1 MAAEVDLVYYPDSE
15 PGIRRIRRG
24 KGFSYIGPDGAL
36 IRGAAQERLRKLAV
50 PPAYDRVW
58 ICPLENGHLQA
69 TGFDA
74 RARKQYRYHPAWSQ
88 TQSAFKFST
97 LIDFGLALPAIRRR
111 VARDLAREAGEPE
124 FALAAAVFLIDR
136 LSLRVGSRDYAVQNG
151 SYGALTLKRRH
162 VRLAD
167 DHVKLNFI
175 GKGGKRVVKRI
186 VDRKLMR
193 ILEKAHDL
201 PGAELLGWVD
211 GIGQRHAI
219 SSSSLNAYLSGA
231 DAAFTAKTFRTWAGT
246 AAAFTAACDQ
256 QPVTVGAMAEAAAA
270 RLHNTPAIAKSSYI
284 HPDVLALAG
293 EPFVM
298 PPADPVAGLSKVEA
312 GLLGFLQSRQT
323 AG

>member
-1 MAAEVDLVYYPDSE
+1 MPAGADLVYYPDSE
-15 PGIRRIRRG
+15 PGLQRVRRG
-24 KGFSYIGPDGAL
+24 RGFSYIAPDGSR
-36 IRGAAQERLRKLAV
+36 IPPGAEQDRLRKLAV

-74 RARKQYRYHPAWSQ
+74 RGRKQYRYHPAWSQ

-97 LIDFGLALPAIRRR
+97 LIEFGQALAPIRRR
-111 VARDLAREAGEPE
+111 VARDLTNDAGDPD

-151 SYGALTLKRRH
+151 SYGALTLKCRH
-162 VRLAD
+162 VRLAE

-193 ILEKAHDL
+193 ILQKAHDL
-201 PGAELLGWVD
+201 PGAELLSWHD
-211 GIGQRHAI
+211 ADGQRHAI
-219 SSSSLNAYLSGA
+219 SSTSLNTYLAEASGG
-231 DAAFTAKTFRTWAGT
+231 AFTAKTFRTWAGT
-246 AAAFTAACDQ
+246 TAAFAAASAAP
-256 QPVTVGAMAEAAAA
+256 PVTVGTMAEAAAE

-284 HPDVLALAG
+284 HPAVLALAG
-293 EPFVM
+293 KPFSI
-298 PPADPVAGLSKVEA
+298 PPADPVAGLSRAESA
-312 GLLGFLQSRQT
+312 LLSFLKST
-323 AG
+323 TT